1 MRLLPDTN
9 TLNYLL
15 KRRQP
20 VVERFQEAT
29 ENKAEFLLSSIT
41 HYELTRYL
49 DLKGARKVMQAY
61 ERITGSWRRCNADF
75 EGWDEAARLW
85 AHRHRLGRSI
95 SDLDLLLATLARRE
109 DAVLITSNVRHFVDL
124 GISIED
130 WMAPMKPS

>member
-20 VVERFQEAT
+20 VVDRFQEAT
-29 ENKAEFLLSSIT
+29 DRGAEFLLSSVT

-61 ERITGSWRRCNADF
+61 ERITVSWRRCNLEF
-75 EGWDEAARLW
+75 EGWNDAAGFW
-85 AHRHRLGRSI
+85 ARRHRLGRSI

-109 DAVLITSNVRHFVDL
+109 NAVLITSNVRHFVDL

-130 WMAPMKPS
+130 WMASV

>member
-15 KRRQP
+15 KRLPP

-29 ENKAEFLLSSIT
+29 EKKAEFLLSSVT

-49 DLKGARKVMQAY
+49 DLKGARKVMEAY
-61 ERITGSWRRCNADF
+61 ERITGSWRRCDVDF

-85 AHRHRLGRSI
+85 ARRHRLGR
-95 SDLDLLLATLARRE
+95 
-109 DAVLITSNVRHFVDL
+109 AVPSP
-124 GISIED
+124 ISICS
-130 WMAPMKPS
+130 WRPWLGARMRCSSPAT